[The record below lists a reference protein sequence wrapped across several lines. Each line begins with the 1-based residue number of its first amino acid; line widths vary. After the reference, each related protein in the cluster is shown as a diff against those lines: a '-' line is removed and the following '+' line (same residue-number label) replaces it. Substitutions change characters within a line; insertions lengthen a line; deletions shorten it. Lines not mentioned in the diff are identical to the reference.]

1 MEVEA
6 EDVQAEDV
14 QAEDV
19 QAEDAQAEDVQPG
32 SDMQREPGAAEEEEP
47 GQYTAAELAT
57 GWGKPG
63 NHQPP
68 ETGCVP
74 ELGLSQW
81 GVAAVQEPINM
92 KLLRVSS
99 SFISVYSPAVEE
111 EGERPALV
119 AVVGYSALPTQPEH
133 RASDQNYSDYMKG
146 YLLLDAA
153 EGEEGLAKQELL
165 LYSLLLLLLLWL
177 SAVVG

>member
-1 MEVEA
+1 MIPDSSRPPVEVE
-6 EDVQAEDV
+6 
-14 QAEDV
+14 AEDV

-146 YLLLDAA
+146 YLLLGAA
-153 EGEEGLAKQELL
+153 EGEERLAKQELL
-165 LYSLLLLLLLWL
+165 LYSLLLLLWL

>member
-1 MEVEA
+1 MEVE
-6 EDVQAEDV
+6 
-14 QAEDV
+14 AEDV

-32 SDMQREPGAAEEEEP
+32 SDMQREPGAAEEEEEP

-99 SFISVYSPAVEE
+99 SFISVYSPATEE
-111 EGERPALV
+111 EGERHALV
-119 AVVGYSALPTQPEH
+119 AVVGCSALPTQPEH
-133 RASDQNYSDYMKG
+133 RTLDQTY
-146 YLLLDAA
+146 
-153 EGEEGLAKQELL
+153 
-165 LYSLLLLLLLWL
+165 
-177 SAVVG
+177 

>member
-1 MEVEA
+1 MEVE
-6 EDVQAEDV
+6 AEDV

-165 LYSLLLLLLLWL
+165 LYSLLLLLWL
-177 SAVVG
+177 SAAVG

>member
-1 MEVEA
+1 MEVE
-6 EDVQAEDV
+6 
-14 QAEDV
+14 AEDV

-32 SDMQREPGAAEEEEP
+32 SDMQREPGAAEEEP
-47 GQYTAAELAT
+47 AQYTAAELAT

-165 LYSLLLLLLLWL
+165 LYSLLLLLWL

>member
-1 MEVEA
+1 MEVE
-6 EDVQAEDV
+6 
-14 QAEDV
+14 AEDV

-32 SDMQREPGAAEEEEP
+32 SDMQREPGAAEEEEEP

>member
-1 MEVEA
+1 MEVE
-6 EDVQAEDV
+6 
-14 QAEDV
+14 AEDV

-32 SDMQREPGAAEEEEP
+32 SDMQREPGAAEEEEEP

-81 GVAAVQEPINM
+81 GVAAVQEHINM

-165 LYSLLLLLLLWL
+165 LYSLLLLLLWL

>member
-1 MEVEA
+1 MEVE
-6 EDVQAEDV
+6 
-14 QAEDV
+14 AEDV

-165 LYSLLLLLLLWL
+165 LYSLLLLLLWL

>member
-1 MEVEA
+1 MEVE
-6 EDVQAEDV
+6 AEDV

-32 SDMQREPGAAEEEEP
+32 SDMQREPGAAEEEP
-47 GQYTAAELAT
+47 AQYTAAELAT

-146 YLLLDAA
+146 YLLLGAA
-153 EGEEGLAKQELL
+153 EGEERLAKQELL
-165 LYSLLLLLLLWL
+165 LYSLLLLLWL

>member
-1 MEVEA
+1 MEVE
-6 EDVQAEDV
+6 
-14 QAEDV
+14 AEDV